1 MNQQNRRAKR
11 AAQLSEQLFLCYFVR
26 FNQPQHRDAI
36 VAEICANGVMAQ
48 VPYFDVKLPIRFV
61 SPQGDVEPWVTAE
74 FGAKTVVVQTVQTG
88 TNQIA
93 DNAIRGVSGTKTTL
107 TVTDETGRI
116 LVTLKLYQ
124 TIRVSLTAV
133 VVNRNTNKMDL
144 CAALINET
152 PQNQDD
158 SEPSLKQLL
167 QECNAVNPSD
177 RKKDYFEILE
187 EEALPLEKT
196 RGKVL
201 ETAKTLLG
209 GNDGGK

>member
-61 SPQGDVEPWVTAE
+61 SPQGV
-74 FGAKTVVVQTVQTG
+74 
-88 TNQIA
+88 A
-93 DNAIRGVSGTKTTL
+93 DNAIRGVSGTKTKL
-107 TVTDETGRI
+107 TVTDETGRV

-133 VVNRNTNKMDL
+133 VVNRNTNKMDI
-144 CAALINET
+144 CATLINET
-152 PQNQDD
+152 PQHQDD

-167 QECNAVNPSD
+167 QDCNAVNPSD
-177 RKKDYFEILE
+177 RKKDYFEITE
-187 EEALPLEKT
+187 EEALPLEET
-196 RGKVL
+196 RHQVL
-201 ETAKTLLG
+201 ETAKSLLG
-209 GNDGGK
+209 GNWGGN